1 MEAYF
6 RGQSVEIIAIDNE
19 HLTIRYPAI
28 DKYVGNIGTVVEVY
42 TSDLKALGR
51 GNEYYSYCVRLG
63 QGNRII
69 AAPHEALKR
78 RFDNES

>member
-19 HLTIRYPAI
+19 HLRIRYPTI
-28 DKYVGNIGTVVEVY
+28 DKHVGNIGTVVGVY

-51 GNEYYSYCVRLG
+51 ENEYYYYCVRLG
-63 QGNRII
+63 RGNRTI
-69 AAPHEALKR
+69 AVPHEALKR